1 MNVSRRSA
9 RGPST
14 ETEAY
19 GVTKANAPMRNEA
32 VAKARSNGDATRE
45 RTAETMPTAH
55 HPIAEAT
62 ATMPSASSVRAMGR
76 RGQRSHGSQEGKM
89 VSVFCSVVL
98 GLQTFKVRRRVRS
111 VLMITVRNPGSI
123 YQVDVPIDGGSCHG
137 RWHFSFDRYYDPEWV
152 RFGTLRV
159 FNDDTLTPG
168 AIWPLH
174 PHREIEVVTYCA
186 RGEFRHADENGA
198 GGVLK
203 DGWAQHTTVGEGMW
217 HSEINNRKDAPIRFI
232 QMWSTPSAP
241 GLEPSVEQR
250 AVEKADRTNR
260 FLPLVSNE
268 DREGLTILSDA
279 RVLSSFLEAGKKISH
294 PLEEHRGAYLSVL
307 GGGPVRVNEEEVP
320 SLGAV
325 TLLDE
330 SELSV
335 RSEGDA
341 ELLLADVL
349 VLEDRTP

>member
-1 MNVSRRSA
+1 
-9 RGPST
+9 
-14 ETEAY
+14 
-19 GVTKANAPMRNEA
+19 MRNEA

-62 ATMPSASSVRAMGR
+62 ATMPRASSVSAMGS
-76 RGQRSHGSQEGKM
+76 RGQRSHGSREEKM
-89 VSVFCSVVL
+89 VSVLCSVMI
-98 GLQTFKVRRRVRS
+98 GLQTFKVRRRVRK

-186 RGEFRHADENGA
+186 GGEFRHADENGE

-203 DGWAQHTTVGEGMW
+203 EGWVQHTTVGQGMW
-217 HSEINNRKDAPIRFI
+217 HSEINNRNDAPMRFI
-232 QMWSTPSAP
+232 QMWFLPSAP
-241 GLEPSVEQR
+241 GLQPSVEQK
-250 AVEKADRTNR
+250 AVEKAERTNR

-268 DREGLTILSDA
+268 DRDSLTIRSDA
-279 RVLSSFLEAGKKISH
+279 RVLSSFLEAGKTISH
-294 PLEEHRGAYLSVL
+294 PLEEHRGAYLYVL
-307 GGGPVRVNEEEVP
+307 GGGPVRVKEKMVP
-320 SLGAV
+320 TLGAATFV
-325 TLLDE
+325 DE
-330 SELSV
+330 SEVNV
-335 RSEGDA
+335 RSDGDA
-341 ELLLADVL
+341 ELLLTDVL
-349 VLEDRTP
+349 LVEEPSP